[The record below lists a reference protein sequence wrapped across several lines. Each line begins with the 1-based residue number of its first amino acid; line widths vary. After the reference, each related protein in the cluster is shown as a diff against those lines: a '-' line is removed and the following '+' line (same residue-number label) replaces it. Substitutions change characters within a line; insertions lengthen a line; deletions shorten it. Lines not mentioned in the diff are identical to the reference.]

1 MWSDT
6 AAFASGFVPTVAF
19 PVACTVLP
27 SDMLPGAT
35 ITLFATVVLADA
47 GDACAATVS
56 TPLHGELQNTA
67 KPAVTS
73 NATKRATHAN
83 RALLKE

>member
-6 AAFASGFVPTVAF
+6 AAFASGVVPTVAV

-27 SDMLPGAT
+27 SDMLPEAT
-35 ITLFATVVLADA
+35 VTLFVTVVLLA
-47 GDACAATVS
+47 GGACAAAVS
-56 TPLHGELQNTA
+56 TPSHGDPQKTA
-67 KPAVTS
+67 KTAVIS
-73 NATKRATHAN
+73 NATKRATHAH